1 MKLGTLK
8 VGIIGNVLKIRGNLD
23 RICGSWEFG
32 GGGAGEEMKQNE
44 LDTALKSHFNGA
56 CLLNFPSKQNIYIFR
71 GYLTEFRGSFYLRQ
85 NYAN

>member
-56 CLLNFPSKQNIYIFR
+56 CLLNFPSKQNIYIF
-71 GYLTEFRGSFYLRQ
+71 EVI
-85 NYAN
+85 